1 MWEGSARPQAITAII
16 AGTTTTTITIAAII
30 PGDSIGGEAV
40 PRDVVPGEEDGVVG
54 TANT

>member
-40 PRDVVPGEEDGVVG
+40 VPGEEDGVVG